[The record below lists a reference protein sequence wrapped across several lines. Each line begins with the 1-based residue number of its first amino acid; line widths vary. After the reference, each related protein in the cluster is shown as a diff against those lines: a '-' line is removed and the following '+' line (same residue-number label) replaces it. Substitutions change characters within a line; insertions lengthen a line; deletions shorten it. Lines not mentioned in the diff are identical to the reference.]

1 MIIRCGMTPLLQI
14 NEPSLCSKIAS
25 DDLVCHK
32 TLKRYEESKNTKSMK
47 DCDENGFE
55 IMFLGL

>member
-1 MIIRCGMTPLLQI
+1 MTPLLQI
-14 NEPSLCSKIAS
+14 NEPSLCSKKAS

-32 TLKRYEESKNTKSMK
+32 TLKCYEESKNTKSMK